1 MRRLT
6 SYLKR
11 KAKEVQATHRPI
23 KDAERRTK
31 NRFNEHTL
39 VEVRHSI
46 NTGSWILF
54 ESVEKDDKG
63 RFAKWAGWIAVSE
76 VERIKG

>member
-1 MRRLT
+1 V
-6 SYLKR
+6 
-11 KAKEVQATHRPI
+11 A
-23 KDAERRTK
+23 
-31 NRFNEHTL
+31 
-39 VEVRHSI
+39 VRHSI
-46 NTGSWILF
+46 NTGKWILF